1 MSEPALE
8 LVDVVKSYGGGRGVV
23 LDHASLSVAPGEFV
37 VLVGPSGGGKS
48 TTLHLIAALDR
59 PTSGSIRV
67 HGRDLNHSH
76 RLDRYR
82 RQDIGLVF
90 QLHNLLPHLDAQQN
104 VEIVML
110 GTGMR
115 RHERRAR
122 ATTLLDRV
130 GIGAQAHVRPP
141 ELSGGERQR
150 IAVARAFANHPTLVL
165 ADEPTGSLD
174 EDSGAAVIT
183 LLRSCC
189 DEGGAVLAVSHDARL
204 TASADRVVR
213 LAHGQITPV
222 EARPELPSTAIGHD
236 QQEGDVRS
244 SSGRRTSLG
253 PGRLPS

>member
-1 MSEPALE
+1 MSDPALE

-23 LDHASLSVAPGEFV
+23 LDHASLSVERGEFV
-37 VLVGPSGGGKS
+37 ALVGPSGGGKS

-67 HGRDLNHSH
+67 HGRDLAHAH

-82 RQDIGLVF
+82 RQEIGLVF
-90 QLHNLLPHLDAQQN
+90 QLHNLLAHLDAQQN

-110 GTGMR
+110 GSGIG
-115 RHERRAR
+115 RRAR
-122 ATTLLDRV
+122 RECATALLDRV
-130 GIGAQAHVRPP
+130 GLGAQAHVRPP

-174 EDSGAAVIT
+174 EESGAAVIT

-189 DEGGAVLAVSHDARL
+189 DEGGAVLAVSHDPRL
-204 TASADRVVR
+204 TAAADRVVR
-213 LAHGQITPV
+213 LAGGQITPV
-222 EARPELPSTAIGHD
+222 EAAPAPAAH
-236 QQEGDVRS
+236 
-244 SSGRRTSLG
+244 
-253 PGRLPS
+253 